1 MNPLIK
7 GKKNTMKDWTK
18 KPFSPYQPPKA
29 SMIEEANDDEFELAE
44 RGTRLIAYLIDTLFY
59 AVPLVIL
66 FIQSQQNPENTMTTT
81 LMSLIIIALTIA
93 NFVLLHRY
101 GQTIG
106 KRMLSIKI
114 VRTDYSR
121 AGLGRIIF
129 MRALP
134 IGLLSNIPGVGG
146 FISIFDVLFIFQD
159 SRRCIHDQI
168 ADTIVIKVNN
178 PSVRAF

>member
-1 MNPLIK
+1 
-7 GKKNTMKDWTK
+7 MKDWTK
-18 KPFSPYQPPKA
+18 KPFSPYEPPKA
-29 SMIEEANDDEFELAE
+29 SMIDDVTDDEFELAG
-44 RGTRLIAYLIDTLFY
+44 RGTRLMAYLIDTLFY
-59 AVPLVIL
+59 LVLSIPLIIS
-66 FIQSQQNPENTMTTT
+66 IQRNPEDSAEIIV
-81 LMSLIIIALTIA
+81 LSLLIIALTIA

-134 IGLLSNIPGVGG
+134 IGLLSNIPGLGG

-159 SRRCIHDQI
+159 SRRCIHDHI
-168 ADTIVIKVNN
+168 ADTIVINVKN
-178 PSVRAF
+178 PSVRTF